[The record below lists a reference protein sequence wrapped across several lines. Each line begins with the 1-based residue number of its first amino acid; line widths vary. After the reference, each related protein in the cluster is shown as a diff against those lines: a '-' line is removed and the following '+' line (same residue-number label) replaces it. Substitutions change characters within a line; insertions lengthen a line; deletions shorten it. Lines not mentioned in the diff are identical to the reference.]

1 MTELEPHARTPLG
14 SAPSAVRELTSS
26 EAKQDLLWCMLAHV
40 VASGA
45 VLGLSTLL
53 AEPLRVAQ
61 LVALIA
67 VSHGTLLLAVLAI
80 SARRGRSLADLG
92 AVRPTRGWRRPFAL
106 LIPTQ
111 LLMWATLAPI
121 AAVLYV
127 LDWIP
132 QRAPIQSLTDLPWFV
147 ALGTALTAG
156 FVEELLFRG
165 LIFDRLL
172 RVFGAERKPRPAF
185 LLAAGVSSLWFGIG
199 HAGNGIGAV
208 IMTAAIGFFLCV
220 VVRRSQRNLVLA
232 MLVHTLQD
240 AVALLLL

>member
-1 MTELEPHARTPLG
+1 MTELEPDAPTPFG

-26 EAKQDLLWCMLAHV
+26 EAKHDLLWCVSAHV

-45 VLGLSTLL
+45 VFGLSTLL
-53 AEPLRVAQ
+53 AEPLRVPQ

-67 VSHGTLLLAVLAI
+67 VSHGTLLLAVLVLV
-80 SARRGRSLADLG
+80 ARRGRSLADLG
-92 AVRPTRGWRRPFAL
+92 AARPTRGWTRLFAL

-127 LDWIP
+127 LDLVP
-132 QRAPIQSLTDLPWFV
+132 ERAPIQAVEDLPWFV

-165 LIFDRLL
+165 LILDRLV
-172 RVFGAERKPRPAF
+172 RVFGAARKPRPAF
-185 LLAAGVSSLWFGIG
+185 LLAAGVSSVWFGIG
-199 HAGNGIGAV
+199 HAANGIGAA

-220 VVRRSQRNLVLA
+220 VVRRSRGNLVLA